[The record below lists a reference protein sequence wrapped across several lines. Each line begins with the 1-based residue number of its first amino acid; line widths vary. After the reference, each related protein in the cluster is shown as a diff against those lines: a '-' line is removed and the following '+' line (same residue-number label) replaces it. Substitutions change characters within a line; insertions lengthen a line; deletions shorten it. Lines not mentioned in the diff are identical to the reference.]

1 MGEKIGGKKRK
12 KIINIIFLG
21 QLIFSFI
28 IEKKRGLQI
37 LSLYIFIISFRYIC
51 FLNIV

>member
-28 IEKKRGLQI
+28 IDKKKRASDPI
-37 LSLYIFIISFRYIC
+37 SLYIY
-51 FLNIV
+51 NIV